1 MIFLKKTTDFSGS
14 VEQLAVSNVQFE
26 ANPSNVVD
34 NYDNKLNVYNFAN
47 YPLVSL
53 SSYSNIKF
61 GSGYLGNPSTDK
73 INPNLLNDINAAAS
87 KAGVIVTVT
96 TAVTG
101 HKSLTASGKPSRH
114 TTGNAVDIAIVN
126 GVAVS
131 NKQQIET
138 EVNKFV
144 AQLKA
149 LGYIINVE
157 SGKPKA
163 VLTYGFANHDD
174 HIHISNTLV

>member
-1 MIFLKKTTDFSGS
+1 MKNKLIAVAILSISAIVTNTTSAVAAENSEYKAS
-14 VEQLAVSNVQFE
+14 VEAWKA
-26 ANPSNVVD
+26 ANKAANDSYKASVESYKAGKQ
-34 NYDNKLNVYNFAN
+34 NYSTAKKAINE
-47 YPLVSL
+47 
-53 SSYSNIKF
+53 KF
-61 GSGYLGNPSTDK
+61 KTD
-73 INPNLLNDINAAAS
+73 AAAS

-174 HIHISNTLV
+174 HIHISNTLA

>member
-1 MIFLKKTTDFSGS
+1 MTYLKYANDFNVKS
-14 VEQLAVSNVQFE
+14 VQPQKENIVFE
-26 ANPSNVVD
+26 VRPEDEPSTSD
-34 NYDNKLNVYNFAN
+34 NRLNVNNFTN
-47 YPLVSL
+47 YPVADTT
-53 SSYSNIKF
+53 YSNIKY
-61 GSGYLGNPSTDK
+61 GSGYLGSPATDR
-73 INPNLLNDINAAAS
+73 INPTLLSEINTAAS
-87 KAGVIVTVT
+87 RAGVIVTVT
-96 TAVTG
+96 TAVSG
-101 HKSLTASGKPSRH
+101 HDSLTSSGRPSRH
-114 TTGNAVDIAIVN
+114 SKGNAVDIAIVN

-149 LGYIINVE
+149 LGYIINAE
-157 SGKPKA
+157 SGNSRA